1 MPTLTLPDFADKMNE
16 IMPILMKEFAHM
28 QPQEIYRGKV
38 TLPQILVLQYLNT
51 QDSVKMTDIANFM
64 KVTTAAVTGI
74 VDRLVKAGYV
84 SRIFDQNDRRIT
96 KVKITLKG
104 QALMKKVAYERR
116 RMVIRLFGRVTEKDR
131 QDYLRVLMRIEKH
144 IRKGAI

>member
-1 MPTLTLPDFADKMNE
+1 MPMLTLSDFADKMNE

-28 QPQEIYRGKV
+28 QPQEIYKGKV
-38 TLPQILVLQYLNT
+38 TLPQILVLQYLST

-84 SRIFDQNDRRIT
+84 NRIFDQNDRRII
-96 KVKITLKG
+96 KIEINLKG
-104 QALMKKVAYERR
+104 QALMKKVAHERR
-116 RMVIRLFGRVTEKDR
+116 RMVMRIFGKVTEKDR

-144 IRKGAI
+144 IKKGVI